1 MASFFKDK
9 NERQGA
15 GTLYTVIL
23 VLIGVISYFA
33 FPAVQEFFARLLVGG
48 KGLLYLLGGGVV
60 LTLWFLFLG
69 YRGKSLRYAL
79 LILLFTIFCL
89 WLAINF
95 DMVWDSMT
103 SVLGLWPTIIIVLLG
118 AVAVWLVI
126 YLFF

>member
-33 FPAVQEFFARLLVGG
+33 IPAVQAFFARLLVGG

-69 YRGKSLRYAL
+69 YRGKSLAYAL

-95 DMVWDSMT
+95 DMVWDAMT

-118 AVAVWLVI
+118 ALAIWLII
-126 YLFF
+126 YLFL